1 MNASIPRFL
10 CAVAMIAVIL
20 PTRADANAPA
30 GRYVVT
36 NGGTSNGTVYDTKT
50 KLTWQQTISSITY
63 TWADAKTYCAGVGSS
78 LGGTGWRLPTLKEL
92 QSLVDYSRTAS
103 PYSNTVIDSTA
114 FPGAPSGLFWS
125 ASPLA
130 GSSSRAW
137 GVDFDLGDTVD
148 LVVSVTF
155 YVRCVR

>member
-1 MNASIPRFL
+1 MNASIARFL

-20 PTRADANAPA
+20 PTPADANAPG

-50 KLTWQQTISSITY
+50 KLTWQQTISSNSY
-63 TWADAKTYCAGVGSS
+63 AWADAKTYCAGVGSS

-92 QSLVDYSRTAS
+92 QSIVDYSQADS
-103 PYSNTVIDSTA
+103 PMIDSTA
-114 FPGAPSGLFWS
+114 FPGTPSDWFWS
-125 ASPLA
+125 ASPA
-130 GSSSRAW
+130 SYSSSDAWFVYFVDGSSSYYHIT
-137 GVDFDLGDTVD
+137 DTD
-148 LVVSVTF
+148 

>member
-20 PTRADANAPA
+20 PTPADANAPG

-50 KLTWQQTISSITY
+50 KLTWQQTISSISC
-63 TWADAKTYCAGVGSS
+63 TWADAKGYCAGVGSS

-92 QSLVDYSRTAS
+92 QSLVDYSQTT
-103 PYSNTVIDSTA
+103 PPMIDSTA
-114 FPGAPSGLFWS
+114 FPGTPFWFWS

-130 GSSSRAW
+130 GSSSYAW
-137 GVDFDLGDTVD
+137 GVHFGYGDTG
-148 LVVSVTF
+148 VSDVSGPSD
-155 YVRCVR
+155 VRCVR

>member
-1 MNASIPRFL
+1 MITVLPF
-10 CAVAMIAVIL
+10 AVRVSCFFAVIL
-20 PTRADANAPA
+20 PTPAAASAPG

-50 KLTWQQTISSITY
+50 RLTWQQTISSISY

-92 QSLVDYSRTAS
+92 QSLVDYSQKT
-103 PYSNTVIDSTA
+103 PPMIDSTA
-114 FPGAPSGLFWS
+114 FPGVPSAMFWS

-130 GSSSRAW
+130 GDSSYAW
-137 GVDFDLGDTVD
+137 YVGFYNGSSNGF
-148 LVVSVTF
+148 VVSSAHL
-155 YVRCVR
+155 VRCVR